1 MIGKVLNSRYELV
14 EKVGTGGMAIV
25 YRSKDQ
31 LLGREVAVKILQPHF
46 ADNETAVRRFKHE
59 AQAVASLSHPNIV
72 NIFDIGKEDDINYI
86 VMEYITGKD
95 LKEHLKEVERIEIDQ
110 AIKIVTGVCNALIK
124 AHRNNIVHCDVKPH
138 NILLTDDGRVKV
150 TDFGIAQAVTSATMG
165 QTDSI
170 MGSAHYLSPE
180 QAKGGKVSTKSDIY
194 SLGVVLYE
202 LVTGSVPFT
211 GDNHVSIAL
220 KHIEESPEDPKKIN
234 SQLPDR
240 LAEIILKAIAKE
252 PENRYN
258 SVVELLRDLKEV
270 EEDIA
275 NQAKEVKSI
284 ANQHTMIMSKQDYQ
298 KEIKKEKEKNNTN
311 IIKKEEVQQK
321 LRGVDVVEEKKNK
334 EPTSKKKVPAKKRSG
349 LLTALLILAASFIV
363 IMGVGYFMLVQYVN
377 VEEVKVPNLV
387 GKHLEVARQDL
398 ESKGL
403 SLKVYYESYSQEIEK
418 DHIISQS
425 IPPNNK
431 VKKARVIEVVVS
443 KGAQVSKV
451 PELLNIT
458 LREAEIKLDKLDL
471 QKGEI
476 KEEYS
481 NEVAEGQIISQDP
494 QPGIEVKAGTDINL
508 VISKGREPQ
517 EVEVPNLVG
526 LRQEEAVE
534 RLRQLNLILGQVLKR
549 ESLDYHQG
557 RVIAQKPSTGTKIM
571 EGSTIQL
578 IISTGIRN
586 PRGSEIKDR
595 KIRFNIPPGN
605 EKRVEFVVQDDNG
618 QRTVYDQI
626 HQAGDTVVKDVII
639 VGPGTIRIYLDG
651 QLYYEKQV

>member
-25 YRSKDQ
+25 YRAKDQ
-31 LLGREVAVKILQPHF
+31 LLGREVAIKILQPHF

-95 LKEHLKEVERIEIDQ
+95 LKEHLKEVKRVEIGQ
-110 AIKIVTGVCNALIK
+110 ATDIVAGVCNALVK
-124 AHRNNIVHCDVKPH
+124 AHRNNIVHCDIKPH
-138 NILLTDDGRVKV
+138 NILLTNDGRVKV
-150 TDFGIAQAVTSATMG
+150 TDFGIAQAVTSATIG

-194 SLGVVLYE
+194 SLGIVLYE
-202 LVTGSVPFT
+202 LVTGKVPFT

-220 KHIEESPEDPKKIN
+220 KHIEEPPVNPKEIN
-234 SQLPDR
+234 PDIPDK
-240 LAEIILKAIAKE
+240 LSGIILKAIAKE

-258 SVVELLRDLKEV
+258 SVVEMLRDLKEV
-270 EEDIA
+270 DEQFI
-275 NQAKEVKSI
+275 NQTKEVKNI

-298 KEIKKEKEKNNTN
+298 KEIKKEKEKNNIN
-311 IIKKEEVQQK
+311 IPKREEVQQK
-321 LRGVDVVEEKKNK
+321 LRGVDVVEKKDK
-334 EPTSKKKVPAKKRSG
+334 EPTSKEKIPAKKKRSS
-349 LLTALLILAASFIV
+349 LLTAVLILMATFIV
-363 IMGVGYFMLVQYVN
+363 IAGAGYFMLVQYVN

-403 SLKVYYESYSQEIEK
+403 SLKVYYESHSQEIEK

-425 IPPNNK
+425 IPPDSK

-443 KGAQVSKV
+443 KGAKLSTV
-451 PELLNIT
+451 PKLINTT
-458 LREAEIKLDKLDL
+458 LREAEIQLDKLDL
-471 QKGEI
+471 QTGEI

-481 NEVAEGQIISQDP
+481 NEVTEGLIISQDP
-494 QPGIEVKAGTDINL
+494 QPGTEVKEGTNINL

-534 RLRQLNLILGQVLKR
+534 RLRQLNLILGQVLNR

-557 RVIAQKPSTGTKIM
+557 RVIAQKPTTGTKIM
-571 EGSTIQL
+571 EGSTVQL
-578 IISTGIRN
+578 IVSTGIRN

-595 KIRFNIPPGN
+595 KIRFNIPPGD
-605 EKRVEFVVQDDNG
+605 EKKVEFVVRDDNG
-618 QRTVYDQI
+618 QRTVYDQV
-626 HQAGDTVVKDVII
+626 HQPGDTVVKDVII

>member
-25 YRSKDQ
+25 YRAKDQ
-31 LLGREVAVKILQPHF
+31 LLGREVAIKILQPHF

-86 VMEYITGKD
+86 VMEYITGED
-95 LKEHLKEVERIEIDQ
+95 LKEHLKEVKRVKIDQ
-110 AIKIVTGVCNALIK
+110 AIDIVAGVCNALVK

-150 TDFGIAQAVTSATMG
+150 TDFGIAQAVTSATLG

-202 LVTGSVPFT
+202 LVTGKVPFT
-211 GDNHVSIAL
+211 GDSHVSIAL
-220 KHIEESPEDPKKIN
+220 KHIEEAPVSPKEIN
-234 SQLPDR
+234 ASIPDK

-258 SVVELLRDLKEV
+258 SVVEMLRDLKEV
-270 EEDIA
+270 EEQLA
-275 NQAKEVKSI
+275 NQTNEVKSI

-311 IIKKEEVQQK
+311 IIKKEEVQQN
-321 LRGVDVVEEKKNK
+321 LRGVDVVEKDK
-334 EPTSKKKVPAKKRSG
+334 EPTSKEKVPAKKKRSS
-349 LLTALLILAASFIV
+349 LLTALLILMATFIV
-363 IMGVGYFMLVQYVN
+363 IMGVGYFMLMQYVN

-398 ESKGL
+398 KSKGL

-425 IPPNNK
+425 IPPNSK

-451 PELLNIT
+451 PELANIT

-471 QKGEI
+471 QTGEV

-494 QPGIEVKAGTDINL
+494 QPGIEVKAGTNINL
-508 VISKGREPQ
+508 VISKGGEPQ

-534 RLRQLNLILGQVLKR
+534 RLRQLKLILGQVLKR

-557 RVIAQKPSTGTKIM
+557 RVIAQKPSTGTKLM

-578 IISTGIRN
+578 IVSTGIRN

-595 KIRFNIPPGN
+595 KIRFNIPPGD
-605 EKRVEFVVQDDNG
+605 EKRVEFIVQDDNG
-618 QRTVYDQI
+618 QRTVYDQV
-626 HQAGDTVVKDVII
+626 HQAGDTVMKDVII
-639 VGPGTIRIYLDG
+639 VGPGSIKIYLDG